1 MDFCYQNAFGVR
13 SPEAYE
19 TLLLD
24 VIQGDATL
32 FIRRDEVEAQ
42 WRLITPIEEAW
53 ATEQPPKLAHYDAGS
68 DGPAEADAMLAR
80 NGHEWR
86 KLAHAQI
93 ACE

>member
-1 MDFCYQNAFGVR
+1 MDFCYQQAFGVR

-53 ATEQPPKLAHYDAGS
+53 ATQNLKELPLYDAGT
-68 DGPAEADAMLAR
+68 DGPSEANDLTIG
-80 NGHEWR
+80 NGHHWR
-86 KLAHAQI
+86 RLMETQAG
-93 ACE
+93 CD